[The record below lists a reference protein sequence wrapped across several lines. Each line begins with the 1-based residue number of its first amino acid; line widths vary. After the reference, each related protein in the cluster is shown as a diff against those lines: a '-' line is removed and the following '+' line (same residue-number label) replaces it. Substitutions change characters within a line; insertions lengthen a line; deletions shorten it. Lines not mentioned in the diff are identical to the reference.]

1 MPALTLTDVK
11 KYLRVDFDDDNTL
24 ITELMNAAD
33 EYLKASVGA
42 NYDNTS
48 ERAKTLSL
56 IVISDLYDN
65 RGMNDVSAGGLK
77 PMVRR
82 LVDDFSLQLRLELR
96 T

>member
-11 KYLRVDFDDDNTL
+11 KYLRVDFDDDDTL
-24 ITELMNAAD
+24 IGSLMLAAD

-42 NYDNTS
+42 TYATTS

-65 RGMNDVSAGGLK
+65 RQLGEKVSNN
-77 PMVRR
+77 VRR

-96 T
+96 P

>member
-1 MPALTLTDVK
+1 MAALTLTDVK
-11 KYLRVDFDDDNTL
+11 GYLRVDFGDDDVL
-24 ITELMNAAD
+24 IESLMTAAD

-42 NYDNTS
+42 IYDNTS

-65 RGMNDVSAGGLK
+65 RQLGASEKVSNN
-77 PMVRR
+77 VRK

-96 T
+96 P